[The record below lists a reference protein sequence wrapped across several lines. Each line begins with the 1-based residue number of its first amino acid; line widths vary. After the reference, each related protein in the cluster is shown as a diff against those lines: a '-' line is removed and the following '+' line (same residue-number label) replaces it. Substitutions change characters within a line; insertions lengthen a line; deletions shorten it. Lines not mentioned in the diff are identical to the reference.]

1 MTKMRV
7 AMAVLFTAIL
17 IGGLVA
23 GALTISRSIRGPD
36 PESIASASLQSVREQ
51 ARLTAFAARFVAAV
65 TSSQERFGLTAQ
77 KTLIMPG
84 MVRYEIDLAKIDE
97 GDLEWDEAGNR
108 LTVIIPPIEV
118 SRPEIQ
124 LSELQEYDSGGLLMR
139 LTNAEQRL
147 DAANRRRAEEELAR
161 QARQALPLRLARDAA
176 RRAIERSFA
185 MPLKAAGIDAQVRVR
200 FADEP
205 DDAPS
210 YLDRSRRIEDVL
222 GERERSSATGS

>member
-97 GDLEWDEAGNR
+97 GDLEWDKAGNR

-139 LTNAEQRL
+139 LTNAEERL

>member
-1 MTKMRV
+1 MTKVRAV
-7 AMAVLFTAIL
+7 MAVLLAAIL
-17 IGGLVA
+17 IGGLIA

-65 TSSQERFGLTAQ
+65 TSSQERFGLRAQ

-84 MVRYEIDLAKIDE
+84 MVRYEIDLAKIDDS
-97 GDLEWDEAGNR
+97 DLEWDETDNR
-108 LTVIIPPIEV
+108 LTVIVPPVEV

-124 LSELQEYDSGGLLMR
+124 LGELQEYDSGGLLMR
-139 LTNAEQRL
+139 LTNAEERL

-176 RRAIERSFA
+176 RRAIERTFA
-185 MPLKAAGIDAQVRVR
+185 MPLKAAGLDAQVRVR

-222 GERERSSATGS
+222 GERSSANGS

>member
-1 MTKMRV
+1 MTKVRV
-7 AMAVLFTAIL
+7 AMAVLLAAVL

-36 PESIASASLQSVREQ
+36 AESIASASLQSVREQ

-84 MVRYEIDLAKIDE
+84 MVRYEIDLAKIDDS
-97 GDLEWDEAGNR
+97 DLEWDKADNR

-124 LSELQEYDSGGLLMR
+124 LGELQEYDSGGLLMR
-139 LTNAEQRL
+139 LTNAEERL

-161 QARQALPLRLARDAA
+161 QARQALPMRLARDAA

-185 MPLKAAGIDAQVRVR
+185 MPLKAAGLDAQVRVR

>member
-1 MTKMRV
+1 MTKVRV
-7 AMAVLFTAIL
+7 TMAVLLTAVL

-23 GALTISRSIRGPD
+23 GALTISRSIKGPD

-84 MVRYEIDLAKIDE
+84 MVRYEIDLAKIGD
-97 GDLEWDEAGNR
+97 GDLAWDEASKR
-108 LTVIIPPIEV
+108 LTVTIPPIEV

-139 LTNAEQRL
+139 LTNAEERL
-147 DAANRRRAEEELAR
+147 DAANRQRAEEELAR
-161 QARQALPLRLARDAA
+161 QATQALPMRLARDAA

-185 MPLKAAGIDAQVRVR
+185 MPLKAAGIEVDMNRAV
-200 FADEP
+200 
-205 DDAPS
+205 
-210 YLDRSRRIEDVL
+210 
-222 GERERSSATGS
+222 